1 METLALETL
10 HGEQVILYYPHR
22 RNTKVSKEILINIS
36 IWANAHLPLP

>member
-1 METLALETL
+1 METSALETL

-36 IWANAHLPLP
+36 IWATAHLPLP